1 MTGQEIY
8 EVLVARGI
16 ARIFHAN
23 SVKTSVSQLRLGGLA
38 SRQRVEHVRLPQ
50 TKQYTD
56 YLDRR
61 LGIWNDIFLDT
72 VDIHSKIS
80 DRNKYGPVLFEMSVE
95 MLRNLPA
102 PSRVLITRSNPSK
115 WQVGA
120 SEADCYFLTKSD
132 LDKGL
137 VVGDFDHMLVIRT
150 QNGLIPFAN
159 FLQRITLDEPRQI
172 NGESAEHVTAKAALL
187 GAAATN
193 GIQVNIVRR
202 NCTNCSC
209 IASYAEKDTRIP
221 WFFAPCQ
228 NNENL

>member
-8 EVLVARGI
+8 EALVARGI
-16 ARIFHAN
+16 TRIFHAN
-23 SVKTSVSQLRLGGLA
+23 SVKTSVSQLRLGGLV
-38 SRQRVEHVRLPQ
+38 SRQRVEHARLPQ
-50 TKQYTD
+50 TNQYTD
-56 YLDRR
+56 DLDRE

-72 VDIHSKIS
+72 VDIHSHIS

-120 SEADCYFLTKSD
+120 SEANCYFLNKSE
-132 LDKGL
+132 LDKGF
-137 VVGDFDHMLVIRT
+137 VVGNFDHMLVIRT
-150 QNGLIPFAN
+150 PNGLIPFAN
-159 FLQRITLDEPRQI
+159 FLQRITLDEPRL

-209 IASYAEKDTRIP
+209 ITSYAEKNTRIP
-221 WFFAPCQ
+221 WFFAP
-228 NNENL
+228 